1 MPQAYFFVL
10 AMCTMQAH
18 IQPLVRPE
26 AVSCDLEAYTLWL
39 PAASVVVG
47 NTTINF
53 FSLFNLLTLYRL
65 IFLQITAVK
74 KVHA

>member
-1 MPQAYFFVL
+1 M
-10 AMCTMQAH
+10 
-18 IQPLVRPE
+18 
-26 AVSCDLEAYTLWL
+26 
-39 PAASVVVG
+39 ASVVVG
-47 NTTINF
+47 NTTLNF